1 MLITCCTGR
10 SVPANTAG
18 SSQGTRARLAST
30 NRHAAGCA
38 ADASEILSGLCAS
51 ALCQKTE
58 QLFGA
63 ITQAEVLFL
72 AYQDASGQGLSCW
85 TWVPPCRNTLQRVH
99 SSTYPLFGGRQ
110 VRSPQCRT
118 HTVEEK
124 GTKANSGICCSGGE
138 MSCAWG
144 EGVCP
149 GSGPPP
155 GWHQELHMQTS
166 EWEPEAIPLILRLQL
181 LNQQLTLVLHVIPQ
195 HCQHVSALS
204 GERPPDFV
212 TVGFAFH
219 DV

>member
-18 SSQGTRARLAST
+18 SSQGTWARLAST

-51 ALCQKTE
+51 DLCQKTE

-63 ITQAEVLFL
+63 ITQTEVLFL

-124 GTKANSGICCSGGE
+124 GTKAKSVARVVRCPVPGE
-138 MSCAWG
+138 K
-144 EGVCP
+144 
-149 GSGPPP
+149 
-155 GWHQELHMQTS
+155 
-166 EWEPEAIPLILRLQL
+166 
-181 LNQQLTLVLHVIPQ
+181 
-195 HCQHVSALS
+195 VSAQAVVPHQDGTRSCTCKHLS
-204 GERPPDFV
+204 GSRKQFL
-212 TVGFAFH
+212 
-219 DV
+219 